1 MKTAKIVLIVSLLI
15 FITLLIIF
23 LTREPVTMPGEK
35 KESVIEQYK
44 EDYNKGQQ
52 KTKSTS

>member
-1 MKTAKIVLIVSLLI
+1 MKIAKIVLIVSLLI

-23 LTREPVTMPGEK
+23 LMRKPVTMPGDK

>member
-23 LTREPVTMPGEK
+23 LTQEPVTMPGEK

-44 EDYNKGQQ
+44 EDYNKGQE